1 LNKGHIATYN
11 EGLGMVSGDYVV
23 LLSADDLLTPG
34 ALQRATDLM
43 AAHPSVGIVYG
54 YPIPLYNES
63 FPRARTHVSSWTIW
77 NGGDWVKLMCR
88 AGKNF
93 INSPE
98 VVMRATVQR
107 EIGNYRANLPHS
119 GDMEMWL
126 RAAAVCDIGR
136 VNGADQ
142 AYYRV
147 HASSMQRTV
156 HSGFLCDL
164 QGRRDAFQS
173 AFDDVAG
180 QLPDAEQLLE
190 LAKRSVAMSA
200 VRHAFL
206 AYDGGRAN
214 LEPVEKYCE
223 LARSLFPEIVQT
235 RQWRAMEQRRQYQQD
250 AIMTMLY
257 RGRAKVRDVTD
268 YLAWRR
274 WWRTGVL

>member
-1 LNKGHIATYN
+1 
-11 EGLGMVSGDYVV
+11 MVSGDYVV
-23 LLSADDLLTPG
+23 LLSADDLLTLG
-34 ALQRATDLM
+34 ALQRATNLM
-43 AAHPSVGIVYG
+43 TAHPSVGMVYG
-54 YPIPLYNES
+54 YPIPLYDAS
-63 FPRARTHVSSWTIW
+63 LPQARTRVSSWSIW

-88 AGKNF
+88 SGKNF

-98 VVMRATVQR
+98 VVMRSSVQR
-107 EIGNYRANLPHS
+107 KIGNYRASLPHS

-136 VNGADQ
+136 VNGTDQ

-156 HSGFLCDL
+156 HASFLCDL

-206 AYDGGRAN
+206 AYDCGRAN
-214 LEPVEKYCE
+214 IEPVEKYCE
-223 LARSLFPEIVQT
+223 LARSLFPEVVLT
-235 RQWRAMEQRRQYQQD
+235 RQWRAMEKRRQHQKG
-250 AIMTMLY
+250 AIITMLY